1 MSQTQKVKFRE
12 LLATFQTAVLVTR
25 GSRNMLHARPMAIA
39 CVDENCDLWFMTSR
53 DSAKVHEID
62 VDTRAHVICQNGWS
76 SCVCISGRATI
87 EYDREKIHKLW
98 NPSLQVWFPQGVND
112 PEITLI
118 RVVGEQGEY
127 WDNSGLNRI
136 TYLYQTI
143 KAIVTGIVPEIKQG
157 DQHGEVKLE
166 KPDGG

>member
-1 MSQTQKVKFRE
+1 MSQTQSEKFRE
-12 LLATFQTAVLVTR
+12 LLASFATAVLVTR
-25 GSRNMLHARPMAIA
+25 GSRSTLHARPMAIA
-39 CVDENCDLWFMTSR
+39 RVDENCDLWFVTSR

-87 EYDREKIHKLW
+87 DYDRERIRELW
-98 NPSLQVWFPQGVND
+98 NASLQIWFPKGMND

-127 WDNSGLNRI
+127 WDNTGLNRI

-143 KAIVTGIVPEIKQG
+143 KAIVTGTTPEIKQG
-157 DQHGEVKLE
+157 EQHGEVKLE
-166 KPDGG
+166 A